1 MSAGRHHHQRPCD
14 TGRIAGLTV
23 QLSPGCSPIEADQ
36 PEHGIQHIE
45 PPRSKEDT
53 MLGPN
58 QHTIHLA
65 QQSYDQRLD
74 HAAKIREIQRDRSDG
89 TAQIVRAHV

>member
-1 MSAGRHHHQRPCD
+1 
-14 TGRIAGLTV
+14 
-23 QLSPGCSPIEADQ
+23 
-36 PEHGIQHIE
+36 
-45 PPRSKEDT
+45 

-74 HAAKIREIQRDRSDG
+74 HAAKIRQIQRDRSEG
-89 TAQIVRAHV
+89 TAPFDRSAHRGITVRRLAAAGLAGFVLSAAIAAGGASAVAASPNHASGGGAVLIR